1 MSQNAFPI
9 NPIFFMPIDSEDS
22 SNTIKEQKDK
32 NNSFSFENNSLS
44 SIDENEDINNKNT
57 IIFSLNKDDRNIKS
71 MTNSSKIY
79 TSDIF
84 KRNWKLKSKRLIT
97 KLKKKLIKQIKNFY
111 KNNINECNEF
121 NNNTN
126 KNEHQIIIN
135 SKKNSNF
142 DINNYYKNNLY
153 NNIYNSLYNQNQ
165 KNNNYND
172 NLIDKIYNNNFID
185 NKFIYNKADLDL
197 NYQTK
202 ISNNDLALL
211 NYNNSLNNVYLIQ
224 SLVHYIKNDF

>member
-32 NNSFSFENNSLS
+32 NNSSSFENNSLS

>member
-44 SIDENEDINNKNT
+44 SIDENEDVNNKNT

>member
-197 NYQTK
+197 QTK

>member
-9 NPIFFMPIDSEDS
+9 NPIFFMPIDSEDTSKNHKDQKEKNS
-22 SNTIKEQKDK
+22 SS
-32 NNSFSFENNSLS
+32 SFDNNSLS
-44 SIDENEDINNKNT
+44 SIDESEDINDKNT
-57 IIFSLNKDDRNIKS
+57 IVFSLNKGDRNIKS

-79 TSDIF
+79 TSEIF

-111 KNNINECNEF
+111 KNNINECNEY
-121 NNNTN
+121 NNKTN
-126 KNEHQIIIN
+126 KNDHQIIIN

-153 NNIYNSLYNQNQ
+153 NNIYNNICNQNQ
-165 KNNNYND
+165 KNINIYND
-172 NLIDKIYNNNFID
+172 NLIDKINNNFID
-185 NKFIYNKADLDL
+185 NKFIYNQVDH

-202 ISNNDLALL
+202 INSNGLALL
-211 NYNNSLNNVYLIQ
+211 NYNNSLNNDYLIQ
-224 SLVHYIKNDF
+224 SLEHYIKNGF